1 MSKLSLRGKAS
12 SSKLS
17 SWVQPSF
24 GDLLGGSGLNS
35 FSSTK
40 GALAAESKP
49 KTCPSS
55 AAVSGK
61 RPRKRKG
68 DPPASKPQ
76 FFSSR
81 QTSQEDQDEPWVDVH
96 VPQSQAELAVHKK
109 KVEEVESWLRVQ
121 LDLRSENK
129 GGAVLLLTGP
139 SGCGKTATVHVL
151 AKDLGFQIQE
161 WSNPNTASEYRTDD
175 SFRQSFDPASRFNSF
190 HGSSQT
196 GAFQEFLLRANK
208 YNRLQM
214 TGDTQS
220 QNRKA
225 ILVEDFPNQFYR
237 QPGCLHDILRRFVK
251 TGKCPLV
258 FIVSDSLSG
267 DTSSRLLFPKDIQQE
282 LGIHHISFNPVA
294 PTSMMKVLSRIASI
308 EASKN
313 AGRISVPDKT
323 VLDQLCSGSSGDIR
337 SAINSLQFSSF
348 TDNSL
353 EKGLWASKK
362 GKSAASAAKAPTR
375 ARGRSRATK
384 STDKLE
390 DSPAIGGKDAS
401 LFLFRALGKILYCK
415 REGYEGYEGSEVP
428 KIPAHLAEHQRDRL
442 LVDPEIVIERS
453 HMSGEFFNLYLH
465 QNYLDFFSNVEDVAR
480 ASEYLSDA
488 DFFTAEWSS
497 RSTMLQY
504 GSSVATRGLIHSNS
518 SRAQATSQS
527 SVGFKPLHKP
537 HWLQINK
544 TYRENYLSAQSL
556 FINFCLAPINLV
568 TELVPYLAKLSKT
581 MRNPA
586 QIAFIQDVG
595 SLSLKRFPGRLKLE
609 ALGDKD
615 PGALD
620 FDSENEDSTQTIKPG
635 TSSSS
640 GDPTAEPA
648 LQSNQEPGTDLPAS
662 QPQPTTTEALLDEEE
677 LLIEEYDSD

>member
-1 MSKLSLRGKAS
+1 MSKLSLRGKSS

-24 GDLLGGSGLNS
+24 GDFLGGSGVNS
-35 FSSTK
+35 FSSAK
-40 GALAAESKP
+40 GALAAESKS
-49 KTCPSS
+49 KACSVS
-55 AAVSGK
+55 ADASGK

-68 DPPASKPQ
+68 DPPASKAQ
-76 FFSSR
+76 FISSR
-81 QTSQEDQDEPWVDVH
+81 QSSQEDQDEPWVDVH

-121 LDLRSENK
+121 LDLKTANK

-151 AKDLGFQIQE
+151 AKDVGFQIQE
-161 WSNPNTASEYRTDD
+161 WSNPTTSEYRTDD
-175 SFRQSFDPASRFNSF
+175 SFRQSFDPDSRFNSF

-196 GAFQEFLLRANK
+196 GAFQEFLLRAHK

-214 TGDTQS
+214 SGDSQAQS
-220 QNRKA
+220 RKA

-282 LGIHHISFNPVA
+282 LGVHHISFNPVA
-294 PTSMMKVLSRIASI
+294 PTSMIKVLSRIATI
-308 EASKN
+308 ETSKS
-313 AGRISVPDKT
+313 AGRISVPDKAA
-323 VLDQLCSGSSGDIR
+323 LEQLCSGSSGDIR

-348 TDNSL
+348 TDYSL

-362 GKSAASAAKAPTR
+362 GKSAASAVKAPVR
-375 ARGRSRATK
+375 AKGRSRSTK
-384 STDKLE
+384 STDVLE

-415 REGYEGYEGSEVP
+415 REAYEGSDVP
-428 KIPAHLAEHQRDRL
+428 KLPAHLAEHQRDRL
-442 LVDPEIVIERS
+442 LVDPELVIERS

-465 QNYLDFFSNVEDVAR
+465 QNYLDFFSDVGDVAR

-488 DFFTAEWSS
+488 DFLTAEWSS
-497 RSTMLQY
+497 RSTMLEY

-556 FINFCLAPINLV
+556 FISFCLAPISLV
-568 TELVPYLAKLSKT
+568 TELVPYLAKLSNT
-581 MRNPA
+581 MRNQA

-595 SLSLKRFPGRLKLE
+595 HLSLRRFPGRLKFE

-615 PGALD
+615 PGGLD
-620 FDSENEDSTQTIKPG
+620 FDSDNEDGTQTGKPA
-635 TSSSS
+635 TRSSS
-640 GDPTAEPA
+640 GDTTAEPV
-648 LQSNQEPGTDLPAS
+648 LQSSQEPGGDLPAS

>member
-1 MSKLSLRGKAS
+1 MF
-12 SSKLS
+12 
-17 SWVQPSF
+17 VYP
-24 GDLLGGSGLNS
+24 LL
-35 FSSTK
+35 
-40 GALAAESKP
+40 
-49 KTCPSS
+49 
-55 AAVSGK
+55 
-61 RPRKRKG
+61 
-68 DPPASKPQ
+68 
-76 FFSSR
+76 
-81 QTSQEDQDEPWVDVH
+81 
-96 VPQSQAELAVHKK
+96 QAELAVHKK

-348 TDNSL
+348 TGGYKFSL
-353 EKGLWASKK
+353 SVY
-362 GKSAASAAKAPTR
+362 PV
-375 ARGRSRATK
+375 SRATK

-415 REGYEGYEGSEVP
+415 RSEVP

-453 HMSGEFFNLYLH
+453 HMSGDFFNLYLH

-581 MRNPA
+581 MRNPGTYKGFKYS
-586 QIAFIQDVG
+586 AFFFFLNSSNLPRWIFIIIIVVVVVM
-595 SLSLKRFPGRLKLE
+595 
-609 ALGDKD
+609 
-615 PGALD
+615 
-620 FDSENEDSTQTIKPG
+620 IKY
-635 TSSSS
+635 
-640 GDPTAEPA
+640 
-648 LQSNQEPGTDLPAS
+648 QSIVIFSFAILFSITL
-662 QPQPTTTEALLDEEE
+662 
-677 LLIEEYDSD
+677 Y